1 MLLMKDIIQEG
12 NPVLRKR
19 AHEVKIPILEEDF
32 QALREMMNYILN
44 SQNESMVEEYGLR
57 PSVGLAAPQIGISKK
72 MFCMHTYDE
81 SGEILYSYAV
91 INPKIISF
99 SEEQT
104 YIPSGEGCLSV
115 DEEKNGLVPRSA
127 RIKAKAILVDL
138 DTLESKEVVLKL
150 SGYVG
155 IVFQHEYDH
164 LQGILFI
171 DKKKDSM
178 PGIKPIIF
186 SEEEPTAE

>member
-1 MLLMKDIIQEG
+1 MKDIIQEG

-19 AHEVKIPILEEDF
+19 AHEVSMPISDEDF
-32 QALREMMNYILN
+32 QTLREMMNYILN

-81 SGEILYSYAV
+81 TGENSYSYAV
-91 INPKIISF
+91 VNPKIISS

-127 RIKAKAILVDL
+127 RIKAKAILVNL
-138 DTLESKEVVLKL
+138 ETLEAKDVVLKL

-155 IVFQHEYDH
+155 VVFQHEYDH

-171 DKKKDSM
+171 DKKKESM
-178 PGIKPIIF
+178 SGIKPIIF
-186 SEEEPTAE
+186 SEDEPTAE

>member
-1 MLLMKDIIQEG
+1 MKDIMQEG

-19 AHEVKIPILEEDF
+19 AHEVKLPIAEEDY
-32 QALREMMNYILN
+32 QSLREMMNYILN
-44 SQNESMVEEYGLR
+44 SQNDSMVEEYGLR

-81 SGEILYSYAV
+81 SGETLYSYAV
-91 INPKIISF
+91 VNPKIISF

-115 DEEKNGLVPRSA
+115 DEEKNGLVSRAA
-127 RIKAKAILVDL
+127 RIKAKAILVNL
-138 DTLESKEVVLKL
+138 DTLETSEVILKL

-164 LQGILFI
+164 LHGILFI
-171 DKKKDSM
+171 DKKKETIS
-178 PGIKPIIF
+178 GVKPVIF
-186 SEEEPTAE
+186 AEDEPTAE